1 MTITNKEKIIINLF
15 DGDKNIAQNI
25 VINKKDYKK
34 VLDKINNLQKCQKQD
49 PISFILDELE
59 SSKDITIE
67 YLPCEDIYIY
77 GGSENAR

>member
-1 MTITNKEKIIINLF
+1 MTITNKEKMIINLF
-15 DGDKNIAQNI
+15 DSDKNIAQNI

-34 VLDKINNLQKCQKQD
+34 VLNKINNLQKCQKQD
-49 PISFILDELE
+49 LISFILDELE

-77 GGSENAR
+77 GGSKNAR